1 MIVKGKTNTYTRKN
15 VQQSGLNERITE
27 RLKELQEYRRQGSD
41 PQKQIRTIV
50 SRKNDEQVKNNKKQR
65 KQKEYIQICI
75 EARAKKEK
83 EARTDQETRRT
94 ARSMNGRKNE
104 RERLKKT

>member
-50 SRKNDEQVKNNKKQR
+50 SRKNDEQVKNNKK
-65 KQKEYIQICI
+65 
-75 EARAKKEK
+75 
-83 EARTDQETRRT
+83 
-94 ARSMNGRKNE
+94 
-104 RERLKKT
+104 

>member
-27 RLKELQEYRRQGSD
+27 RLKELQEYRRQVSD

-50 SRKNDEQVKNNKKQR
+50 SRTNDEKVKNNKN
-65 KQKEYIQICI
+65 
-75 EARAKKEK
+75 
-83 EARTDQETRRT
+83 
-94 ARSMNGRKNE
+94 SGNRKNTY
-104 RERLKKT
+104 RYV